1 MNFEFRR
8 IMSIR
13 SFLLVSFFLL
23 ACAGRPSFRTTA
35 ITIQTTEGNVS
46 LAAEVAETTEERQRG
61 LMFRKSLAD
70 GKGMLFV
77 FERDQILSFWM
88 KNTYIPLS
96 IAFIAG
102 DGRIVEIHDMEP
114 LSLASVRSSRSC
126 RYALEAP
133 LGWFTRAKINI
144 GDTMILSAPN

>member
-1 MNFEFRR
+1 MNFKFSSS
-8 IMSIR
+8 MSIR
-13 SFLLVSFFLL
+13 SLLAVSLFIL
-23 ACAGRPSFRTTA
+23 ACADRPSLKTTA
-35 ITIQTTEGNVS
+35 ITIQTTDGNVN

-70 GKGMLFV
+70 GRGMIFV

-88 KNTYIPLS
+88 KDTYIPLS

-102 DGRIVEIHDMEP
+102 DGRIIEIHDMEP
-114 LSLASVRSSRSC
+114 LSLASVQSSRSC

-133 LGWFTRAKINI
+133 LGWFTRAKINV
-144 GDTMILSAPN
+144 GDTLILSDLN